1 MSVGQIIREI
11 LSGSPKSSKHY
22 TRQLQEFIAA
32 SGASRATLEATQASL
47 DVLRE
52 LNRSPEANL
61 SEILPL
67 LESNLKRLDDLAKD
81 AEHMVRSTSADFS
94 DCDERAPKRGGP
106 RRSPS

>member
-32 SGASRATLEATQASL
+32 SGASRANLEATQASL
-47 DVLRE
+47 DLLRE
-52 LNRSPEANL
+52 LNRSAGSNL

-67 LESNLKRLDDLAKD
+67 LESNLNRLDDLAKA
-81 AEHMVRSTSADFS
+81 AENMVRSTSDEFS
-94 DCDERAPKRGGP
+94 DCDESAPKVGGP